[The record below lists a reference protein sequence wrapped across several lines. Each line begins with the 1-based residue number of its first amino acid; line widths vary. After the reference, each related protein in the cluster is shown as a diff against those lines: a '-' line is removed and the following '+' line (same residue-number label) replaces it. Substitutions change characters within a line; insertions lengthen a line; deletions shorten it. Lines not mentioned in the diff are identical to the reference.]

1 MIRKLMPSDFN
12 SILRVIN
19 DAAVAY
25 KGIIPNDR
33 WKEPYML
40 AEELREEIK
49 LGISFF
55 GWIKDGSIIGVMG
68 NQSVK
73 DTTLI
78 RHSYVLTK
86 YQGRGIGSKLL
97 KHIIRIA
104 ETPEILVG
112 TWKDATWAIRFYE
125 NHGFKLVSPKEKDR
139 FLLKYWN
146 IPERQIE
153 TSVVLRLKI
162 R

>member
-33 WKEPYML
+33 WKEPYMS

-49 LGISFF
+49 SGISFF

-78 RHSYVLTK
+78 RHSYVLTR

-97 KHIIRIA
+97 KHIVCIA

-112 TWKDATWAIRFYE
+112 TWKDAIWAIRFYE

-139 FLLKYWN
+139 LLLKYWN

-162 R
+162 